1 MSKTIDAVCVV
12 DDDLVYQFTTKKL
25 IQNTKLVDKILVF
38 PDGEKAIEFFQSL
51 EERAFEG
58 TPNIVL
64 LDINMPIMDGW
75 DFLKAYVLVKPKL
88 PKKVTIYMVSSSIH
102 GVDIEKAKQISDVT
116 DYIVKPVTKDK
127 LVEIFQDYL
136 DNE

>member
-38 PDGEKAIEFFQSL
+38 SDGEKAIEFFQSL
-51 EERAFEG
+51 NSSSQNV
-58 TPNIVL
+58 PDIVL

-88 PKKVTIYMVSSSIH
+88 PKKVIIYMVSSSVH
-102 GVDIEKAKQISDVT
+102 GIDMERAKQISDVT
-116 DYIVKPVTKDK
+116 DYIIKPVTKDK

-136 DNE
+136 NTDN